1 MKNEIRNATE
11 SALVDFWVEI
21 AKQFP
26 NVQTGDFPV
35 QETHKMHVF
44 MEEMVELWLETNS
57 TNEIEYK

>member
-1 MKNEIRNATE
+1 MNNEIRSATE

-26 NVQTGDFPV
+26 NIQTGEFPI
-35 QETHKMHVF
+35 QETHRMHLF

-57 TNEIEYK
+57 GKENN

>member
-26 NVQTGDFPV
+26 NVHTGEFPI
-35 QETHKMHVF
+35 QETHKMHIF
-44 MEEMVELWLETNS
+44 MEEMVELWLETN
-57 TNEIEYK
+57 TPN